1 MFEDTLGGGNIFK
14 AVAFVLLLAV
24 VIGASALAKRSNK
37 TDRLRRWLVEGRTF
51 QSALVWLSIAL
62 MFCLF
67 GGLTIAYE
75 LRQ

>member
-1 MFEDTLGGGNIFK
+1 MFEHTLGGGNIFK

-37 TDRLRRWLVEGRTF
+37 TNRLRQWLVEGRTF